1 MSGVRRK
8 IGIIGYGKIGSYV
21 FKQIASRPEIEIE
34 VAFVCTKSGV
44 HTADLPEEI
53 ILGRLE
59 DFASREV
66 DMVAEFAHPDVSKE
80 FGTMFLKE
88 TDYLLL
94 SVTALADAE
103 LEGALRET
111 ALKCGTRLFVPHG
124 GLMGLD
130 AIVEG
135 RDTWDEVKIV
145 MKKSPKNIDFARSG
159 IDPSTIAGPTV
170 LYDGPTRGICPK
182 FPRNVNT
189 HATLALGGIGFD
201 RTHSTL
207 IADPSLDVAIVEVY
221 AHGGGVKLELKRA
234 GSITGGVTGV
244 ATLRSVMR
252 SLSRTAQ
259 QGPGLHLV

>member
-1 MSGVRRK
+1 MCSRGRG
-8 IGIIGYGKIGSYV
+8 IGIIGHGKIGSYV
-21 FKQIASRPEIEIE
+21 YKQITSRPELGFEIR
-34 VAFVCTKSGV
+34 FVCDKDEAR
-44 HTADLPEEI
+44 TAGLPKEV
-53 ILGRLE
+53 ILDRLE
-59 DFASREV
+59 DLASREV
-66 DMVAEFAHPDVSKE
+66 DMVAELAHPDVSRE
-80 FGTMFLKE
+80 FGTMILEE
-88 TDYLLL
+88 TDYFLL

-103 LEGALRET
+103 LEAALRET
-111 ALKCGTRLFVPHG
+111 ALRCGTRVFVPHG

-145 MKKSPKNIDFARSG
+145 MKKNPKNIDFARSG
-159 IDPSTIAGPTV
+159 IDPSTITGPTV
-170 LYDGPTRGICPK
+170 LYDGPTRGVCPK

-189 HATLALGGIGFD
+189 HATLALGGVGFD

-221 AHGGGVKLELKRA
+221 AHGGGVELELKRS

-252 SLSRTAQ
+252 SLARTTE
-259 QGPGLHLV
+259 QGPGLHLI